1 MMRTLTWNIAIA
13 AAVFWVLTTFVDTGG
28 LSLEG
33 FKLTGLRTLVFVMM
47 YAAVRVAMI
56 MFKGDKK

>member
-13 AAVFWVLTTFVDTGG
+13 AAVFWVLTTFVETGG

-33 FKLTGLRTLVFVMM
+33 FKLTGLRTLIFVMI

-56 MFKGDKK
+56 MFKGNKK

>member
-1 MMRTLTWNIAIA
+1 MMRTLTWNIAITA
-13 AAVFWVLTTFVDTGG
+13 AIYWVLTTFVETGG

-33 FKLTGLRTLVFVMM
+33 FKLTGLRTLIFVII

>member
-1 MMRTLTWNIAIA
+1 
-13 AAVFWVLTTFVDTGG
+13 
-28 LSLEG
+28 LEG
-33 FKLTGLRTLVFVMM
+33 FKLTGLRTLIFVMI

>member
-1 MMRTLTWNIAIA
+1 MMRSLSLNVAIA
-13 AAVFWVLTTFVDTGG
+13 ALVFWVIMTWLNTGS
-28 LSLEG
+28 LSIGG
-33 FKLTGLRTLVFVMM
+33 FKETGFQTLLFVMI